1 MSLSSALLFLGFEP
15 LVDFVLSD
23 SGSGPAVSQWLS
35 ASAQPTQQE
44 IDAAQL
50 PAAKWLRI
58 EAINTEC
65 TARIY
70 SRWPADKQNSA
81 ALGVYGV
88 VKLADCKAWIEDHVD
103 ASNTASNAVLA
114 ATTIEDV
121 ESVTVTWPVAP

>member
-1 MSLSSALLFLGFEP
+1 MTIASSLAYLGFVP
-15 LVDFVLSD
+15 LEDFVLRD
-23 SGSGPAVSQWLS
+23 DGAGAYISQWLS
-35 ASAQPTQQE
+35 ASQQPTQQD